1 MDQFGHEK
9 LNVYQKAVAF
19 VACAC
24 ELLPGMKPRPAV
36 YDHLHRASESII
48 ESIATGNS
56 LWSAGQR
63 NRHFDVAYGS
73 GLECAACL
81 DVCAAKNLIT
91 VEQAASAKSEL
102 RDIVRMV
109 VGLRRSQDAE
119 VGEEP
124 AEYRTSGAPQSF
136 PIYFNHE
143 RLDVYQKALELVA
156 WVDSLLAVS
165 DLDARHASRLDKAS
179 TSVVLDIAEGNGR
192 FEQLDHRRFIDIA
205 HTSALQAASCLDI
218 LVARKRLE
226 AESVGRGKHLLLRV
240 VSMLMG
246 MRRYLDTQP

>member
-1 MDQFGHEK
+1 MEQFGHEK
-9 LNVYQKAVAF
+9 LNVYQRAVAF

-24 ELLPGMKPRPAV
+24 ERLPEMKPKPAV
-36 YDHLHRASESII
+36 YDHLHRASESIV
-48 ESIATGNS
+48 ESIAAGNS

-81 DVCAAKNLIT
+81 DVCAAKNLIST
-91 VEQAASAKSEL
+91 EQAVSGKSEL

-109 VGLRRSQDAE
+109 LGLRRSQDAE

-124 AEYRTSGAPQSF
+124 REYKACRDPESEPV
-136 PIYFNHE
+136 YFNHE
-143 RLDVYQKALELVA
+143 RLDVYQRALEFVA
-156 WVDSLLAVS
+156 WVDALLTAN
-165 DLDARHASRLDKAS
+165 DMGARYANKLDRTS
-179 TSVVLDIAEGNGR
+179 TSVVLNIAEGNGR

-205 HTSALQAASCLDI
+205 HTSALQAASCLDV
-218 LVARKRLE
+218 LVARNRLE
-226 AESVGRGKHLLLRV
+226 AESIGRGKHLLLRV

-246 MRRYLDTQP
+246 MRRYLAPQS